1 VSQGTCNCYLSSIQ
15 IKLTKNIIEL
25 NSTETSPHF
34 STPLK
39 RLQPSNMWN
48 RKEEMNNKKALLG
61 FPFVVDRQIINMIAE
76 TN

>member
-25 NSTETSPHF
+25 NIVSNIF